1 MRCSVAIVTAASL
14 LALAAPAV
22 AQDSNLEPV
31 PGQPVPGTPAPLPAD
46 PTVTVPPADAPAAP
60 APAPTPA
67 QPAQQ
72 GEDRGLAWLTVG
84 LIALAVILAAILIV
98 IALWRV
104 RGWDPLWLRRWRHAT
119 AEAGWRISLGA
130 AELRDFVRLGR

>member
-1 MRCSVAIVTAASL
+1 MRPLAAIATAAAL
-14 LALAAPAV
+14 LVMAAPAV
-22 AQDSNLEPV
+22 AQEPV

-46 PTVTVPPADAPAAP
+46 PTVTVPPADAPVAP
-60 APAPTPA
+60 APAPAPA
-67 QPAQQ
+67 QPQQ
-72 GEDRGLAWLTVG
+72 GEDKGLAWLTVG

-98 IALWRV
+98 ILLWRV
-104 RGWDPLWLRRWRHAT
+104 RGWDPAWLRRWRHAT

>member
-1 MRCSVAIVTAASL
+1 MIAAASAL

-22 AQDSNLEPV
+22 AQDQNLEPV

-46 PTVTVPPADAPAAP
+46 PTVTVPPADAPVAP
-60 APAPTPA
+60 APAPAPA
-67 QPAQQ
+67 PAAK
-72 GEDRGLAWLTVG
+72 GEDKGLAWLTVG

>member
-1 MRCSVAIVTAASL
+1 MIAVASAL

-22 AQDSNLEPV
+22 AQDQNLEPV

-46 PTVTVPPADAPAAP
+46 PTVTVPPADAPVAP
-60 APAPTPA
+60 APAPAPA
-67 QPAQQ
+67 PAAK
-72 GEDRGLAWLTVG
+72 GEDKGLAWLTVG

>member
-1 MRCSVAIVTAASL
+1 MRRLAATLAAVSL
-14 LALAAPAV
+14 LATASPAL
-22 AQDSNLEPV
+22 AQDPNLEPV

-46 PTVTVPPADAPAAP
+46 PTVTVPPADAPVAP
-60 APAPTPA
+60 APAPA

-72 GEDRGLAWLTVG
+72 QGEDKGLAWLTVG
-84 LIALAVILAAILIV
+84 LIALAAILVAVLVVIL
-98 IALWRV
+98 LWRV
-104 RGWDPLWLRRWRHAT
+104 RGWDPAWLRRWRHAT

>member
-1 MRCSVAIVTAASL
+1 MRRHVAIAAAAAL
-14 LALAAPAV
+14 LVLAAPAV
-22 AQDSNLEPV
+22 AQDQNLEPV
-31 PGQPVPGTPAPLPAD
+31 PGQPVPGTPAPAPAD
-46 PTVTVPPADAPAAP
+46 PTVTVPPADAPVAP
-60 APAPTPA
+60 APAPA

-72 GEDRGLAWLTVG
+72 NEDKGLAWLTVG
-84 LIALAVILAAILIV
+84 LIALAVILVAILVV
-98 IALWRV
+98 ILLWRV